1 MLFRSKK
8 AARRVLA
15 LVALAVVVSIALVAG
30 FWFYTHAGPVVEMR
44 GTAVS
49 ILAWPPRSIPVND
62 ITGLSLESSLGEGSR
77 YVQSPRPPYVK
88 LQTRSGV
95 VYVNYSEPART
106 RELYERLTRELN
118 K

>member
-1 MLFRSKK
+1 MKK
-8 AARRVLA
+8 TAKRAFVL
-15 LVALAVVVSIALVAG
+15 VSLAVVAIALVAG
-30 FWFYTHAGPVVEMR
+30 VWFYRHDGPVVAMR
-44 GTAVS
+44 ANAVS
-49 ILAWPPRSIPVND
+49 IQAWPPRSIPVND

-77 YVQSPRPPYVK
+77 YVQSQQPPFVK

-95 VYVNYSEPART
+95 VYINYSEPART